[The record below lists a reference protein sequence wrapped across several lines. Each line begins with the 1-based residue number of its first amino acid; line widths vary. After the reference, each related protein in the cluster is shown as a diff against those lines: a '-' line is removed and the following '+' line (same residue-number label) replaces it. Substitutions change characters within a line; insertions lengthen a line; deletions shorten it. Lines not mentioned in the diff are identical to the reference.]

1 MLLNPIKFKIL
12 KANKNEVDAE
22 LNKIENHVL
31 NAFNSVSP
39 DTISKNGYKLKLII
53 TIIHHKRKSHYQKDY

>member
-1 MLLNPIKFKIL
+1 MLVESNKIQDL
-12 KANKNEVDAE
+12 KSKQKNEDAE

-39 DTISKNGYKLKLII
+39 DTISKEWLQTQIDSLL
-53 TIIHHKRKSHYQKDY
+53 